1 MAKNDKAPTAAATP
15 NDTMDGYQ
23 SVSPQGRAP
32 WYRPA
37 DTDVVVEG
45 PLQGKFMGPNGE
57 YVQIRVVRPC
67 KGHVGK
73 DEVKVAAGEVINV
86 GINTFKL
93 QGLGALADEG
103 GWQVFIQ
110 STTKTELQNGHS
122 LWDFKVGKKAIGPHA
137 APAADVDPET
147 QPF

>member
-1 MAKNDKAPTAAATP
+1 MAKNEKTPTPAAAP
-15 NDTMDGYQ
+15 NDSMDGYQ

-45 PLQGKFMGPNGE
+45 PLMGKFQGPNGD
-57 YVQIRVVRPC
+57 YVQVKVIRPC
-67 KGHVGK
+67 LGHVGK
-73 DEVKVAAGEVINV
+73 DDVKVDVGGIINV

-93 QGLGALADEG
+93 QGLGQLADEG
-103 GWQVFIQ
+103 GWQIFIQ
-110 STTKTELQNGHS
+110 STTKTELNNGHS
-122 LWDFKVGKKAIGPHA
+122 LWDFKVGKKSIGAHA
-137 APAADVDPET
+137 VPPAEVDQEA